1 MIKTIAFDADDT
13 LWHNERI
20 FLSTK
25 EKYTALLA
33 EYHDKNYI
41 ERHLDATESKNIKH
55 FGYGVK
61 GFALSMI
68 ETACELTEG
77 RITGDKIK
85 QIIGFAKEMLSSPIE
100 VLDGV
105 RETIESLAENYQ
117 LMVITKGD
125 LLDQEAKLARS
136 GLGDYFSAVEIVSRK
151 DRKTYQNIL
160 NRRQISPN
168 EFMMVGNSLK
178 SDILPVVE
186 IGATAVFVPY
196 ETEWFHERVTDDELN
211 GKEFVKLDKFSDL
224 GDWVKKSERGTVVTR

>member
-1 MIKTIAFDADDT
+1 MITTIAFDADDT

-25 EKYTALLA
+25 DKYTALLA
-33 EYHDKNYI
+33 EYHDKDWI
-41 ERHLDATESKNIKH
+41 EQHLDATETDNIKH

-61 GFALSMI
+61 GFTLSMI

-85 QIIGFAKEMLSSPIE
+85 EIITFAKEMLASPIE

-105 RETIESLAENYQ
+105 KETIEELSKEYR
-117 LMVITKGD
+117 LMCITKGD

-136 GLGDYFSAVEIVSRK
+136 GLGEYFDTLEIVPRK
-151 DRKTYQNIL
+151 VAATYESIL
-160 NRRQISPN
+160 KRHNLSKD
-168 EFMMVGNSLK
+168 EFVMVGNSLR

-186 IGATAVFVPY
+186 IGARAVFIPY
-196 ETEWFHERVTDDELN
+196 ESEWFHEAVSEEELR
-211 GKEFVKLDKFSDL
+211 GKTFGQIKQISQLNTWL
-224 GDWVKKSERGTVVTR
+224 KSLIRI